1 MDAPNGWIA
10 AWILFHI
17 TAIAIAY
24 ATRVSTGSSLEGLVQ
39 IAFFT
44 AMLVMGGAIWAC
56 QQVHAGAW
64 GLSAVTLIV
73 MVLTAVV
80 DFRKLHDHRTV
91 GQTY

>member
-1 MDAPNGWIA
+1 MDAPTGWIA
-10 AWILFHI
+10 AWIVLHVAAI
-17 TAIAIAY
+17 TIAY
-24 ATRVSTGSSLEGLVQ
+24 ATRIATGSSFEGLVQ
-39 IAFFT
+39 FAFFT
-44 AMLVMGGAIWAC
+44 AMLVMGAAIWAC

-80 DFRKLHDHRTV
+80 DFRKLHDHRPV